1 METYVAHAIFSS
13 NQKEKKAL
21 ETGKEEEE
29 AITTLQSIHKAFFCN
44 KKKCQHHCILYLY
57 SLMAY
62 HAGNFF

>member
-21 ETGKEEEE
+21 ETGKEEE

-62 HAGNFF
+62 HAGNCF

>member
-44 KKKCQHHCILYLY
+44 KKKMSAPLYTL
-57 SLMAY
+57 
-62 HAGNFF
+62 FI